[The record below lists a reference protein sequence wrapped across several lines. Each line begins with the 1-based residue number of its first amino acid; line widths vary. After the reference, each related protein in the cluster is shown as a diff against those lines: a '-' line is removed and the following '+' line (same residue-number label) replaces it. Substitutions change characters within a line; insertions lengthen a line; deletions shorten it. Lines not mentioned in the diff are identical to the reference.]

1 MPSSCAYV
9 WTLIASDI
17 GYFYRYILF
26 IAYLKNCIWI
36 AKACTLYKLG
46 CLKIEC
52 CHEIWPSISVWSD
65 KQGSYYQLVQYKYKI
80 AIMYVSMLSNNK
92 IKFIEVVRLPQPKM
106 FPAFVWN
113 IAISYLR
120 HNLSCFPDIILEA
133 CGTHMFTNTKIISEA
148 AFLFLKDIHC
158 LRFKIVYATIILH
171 LSAST

>member
-1 MPSSCAYV
+1 MK
-9 WTLIASDI
+9 SDL
-17 GYFYRYILF
+17 RYQFDL
-26 IAYLKNCIWI
+26 
-36 AKACTLYKLG
+36 T
-46 CLKIEC
+46 
-52 CHEIWPSISVWSD
+52 
-65 KQGSYYQLVQYKYKI
+65 QGSYYQLVQYKYKI

-148 AFLFLKDIHC
+148 AFLFLKDIYC

-171 LSAST
+171 LSYNKPAPWEMISAHLKKRLAI